1 MCDDFCAERVVV
13 RCRPAEWILTMAYVT
28 GWLVVITL
36 FLVIPASW
44 AIFRKAGFH
53 PGLSVLTLFPL
64 INVFVLYYVALSNGR
79 PVLLNLI
86 LSGRI
91 RGIRSEGSRPDLA
104 G

>member
-1 MCDDFCAERVVV
+1 
-13 RCRPAEWILTMAYVT
+13 MAYVT

-64 INVFVLYYVALSNGR
+64 INVFVLYYVALSEWPPCPFESD
-79 PVLLNLI
+79 PVREDQGNPL
-86 LSGRI
+86 GRI
-91 RGIRSEGSRPDLA
+91 TP
-104 G
+104 